1 MNMERIMELGS
12 EMGMDFAVR
21 LASAIAIFVLG
32 RWAARLGRRLTVRM
46 LKRYQVEETLERF
59 LGNIVHAALL
69 TVVIVAAVNRL
80 GVETTSV
87 VAIVGAAGL
96 AVGLALQGSLS
107 NFAAGVLIVLFQ
119 PYRVGDYVEAA
130 GVAGNVQEVQIFTT
144 LLRTPDN
151 KTVIVPNSQ
160 IMNGTIVN
168 YTANDTRRIDLQV
181 GCGYGDD
188 LDAVRSALTAVV
200 SEHPGVL
207 AEPAPTIAVA
217 ALGESSVD
225 FVVRPW
231 VKSADYWNV
240 RFDLTEK
247 IKNRFDADGLSI
259 PYPQRDVHV
268 HRRES

>member
-1 MNMERIMELGS
+1 
-12 EMGMDFAVR
+12 
-21 LASAIAIFVLG
+21 
-32 RWAARLGRRLTVRM
+32 
-46 LKRYQVEETLERF
+46 
-59 LGNIVHAALL
+59 
-69 TVVIVAAVNRL
+69 
-80 GVETTSV
+80 V

-96 AVGLALQGSLS
+96 AIGLALQGSLS
-107 NFAAGVLIVLFQ
+107 NFAAGVLIVMFQ

-130 GVAGNVQEVQIFTT
+130 GVAGTVQEVQIFTT

-160 IMNGTIVN
+160 IMSGTIVN

-188 LDAVRSALTAVV
+188 LDAVRGALTAVV

-207 AEPAPTIAVA
+207 AEPVPTVAVE

-240 RFDLTEK
+240 RFDLIEK
-247 IKNRFDADGLSI
+247 IKKRFDADGLSI

-268 HRRES
+268 HRHEA

>member
-1 MNMERIMELGS
+1 MTMDRIVELGT
-12 EMGMDFAVR
+12 EMGIDFAVR
-21 LASAIAIFVLG
+21 LATALAIFVVG
-32 RWAARLGRRLTVRM
+32 RWGARLGRRLLVRM
-46 LKRYQVEETLERF
+46 LARYQVEETLERF

-96 AVGLALQGSLS
+96 AIGLALQGSLS
-107 NFAAGVLIVLFQ
+107 NFAAGVLIVMFQ
-119 PYRVGDYVEAA
+119 PYRVGDYVDAA
-130 GVAGNVQEVQIFTT
+130 GVAGTVQEVQIFTT

-151 KTVIVPNSQ
+151 KTIIVPNSQ
-160 IMNGTIVN
+160 VMSGTIVN
-168 YTANDTRRIDLQV
+168 YTANETRRIDLQV

-188 LDAVRSALTAVV
+188 LDAVRTALTAVV

-207 AEPAPTIAVA
+207 DEPAATIAVA

-231 VKSADYWNV
+231 VKSSDYWAV
-240 RFDLTEK
+240 RFDLIER
-247 IKNRFDADGLSI
+247 IKKRFDADGLSI

-268 HRRES
+268 YPHDA